1 MEQSSSLRMPLVV
14 MGVLLIAALAQLVV
28 FLPMLPEP
36 LASHFDG
43 AGRAN
48 GWSSRTAFV
57 SIELVVL
64 LVIVLFFAALPAS
77 FRRLPDSMI
86 NLPRKRYWLAPER
99 RDESLGFLIASLN
112 WFGCACL
119 ALMVAVTHLVIR
131 VNRGLDPLLPS
142 GVMWGLLLTFFGF
155 TVVWLLR
162 LMLHFRNSG

>member
-1 MEQSSSLRMPLVV
+1 MEQSSSLRIPLVV
-14 MGVLLIAALAQLVV
+14 LGVLLIAALGQLVA

-64 LVIVLFFAALPAS
+64 LMIVLFFAALPAS
-77 FRRLPDSMI
+77 LRRLPDSVI

-99 RDESLGFLIASLN
+99 RDESLGYLIASLN

-131 VNRGLDPLLPS
+131 VNLGLDALLPS
-142 GVMWGLLLTFFGF
+142 GMMWGLLLTFFGF

>member
-1 MEQSSSLRMPLVV
+1 MEKGTSLRMPLVV
-14 MGVLLIAALAQLVV
+14 LGVLLVAALIQLVA
-28 FLPMLPEP
+28 FLPLLPER

-43 AGRAN
+43 SGRAN
-48 GWSSRTAFV
+48 GWSSRTAFFA
-57 SIELVVL
+57 IELVVL
-64 LVIVLFFAALPAS
+64 LMIVLFFVALPAS

-119 ALMVAVTHLVIR
+119 ALIVAVTHLVIR
-131 VNRGLDPLLPS
+131 VNLGLDPLLPS
-142 GVMWGLLLTFFGF
+142 GMMWGLLLTFFGF

-162 LMLHFRNSG
+162 LLLHFRNG